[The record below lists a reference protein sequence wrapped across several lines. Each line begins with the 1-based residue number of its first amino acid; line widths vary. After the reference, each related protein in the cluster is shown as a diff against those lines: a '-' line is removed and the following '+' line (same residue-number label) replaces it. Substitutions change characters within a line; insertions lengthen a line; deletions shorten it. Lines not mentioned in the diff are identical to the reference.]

1 MALVWDT
8 SMSTGVEELD
18 EAHRTLFLWIDK
30 LGEAM
35 KQGKG
40 KGEVVAILDFLGT
53 YAASHFAC
61 EEDCMTRYKC
71 PLALT
76 NKRQHDEFLL
86 FFTKTKAEV
95 EANGVKVRTVL
106 ELQQTLGNWLR
117 NHIQKVD
124 VSLKP
129 CVGSH

>member
-1 MALVWDT
+1 MAFVWDE
-8 SMSTGVEELD
+8 SMATGVKELD
-18 EAHRTLFLWIDK
+18 EAHRTLFLWVDK

-40 KGEVVAILDFLGT
+40 KSEVLGILDFLGK

-61 EEDCMTRYKC
+61 EEDCMNRYQC
-71 PLALT
+71 PLAST

-95 EANGVKVRTVL
+95 EANGVKVRSVL
-106 ELQQTLGNWLR
+106 ELQETLGNWLR
-117 NHIQKVD
+117 HHIKKVD

-129 CVGSH
+129 CVKPH